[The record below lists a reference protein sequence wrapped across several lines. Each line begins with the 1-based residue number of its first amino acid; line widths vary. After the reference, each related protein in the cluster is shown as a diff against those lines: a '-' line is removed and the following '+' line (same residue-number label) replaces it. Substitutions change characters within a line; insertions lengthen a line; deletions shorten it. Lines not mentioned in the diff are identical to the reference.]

1 MKQILQRSD
10 VAAAGECGRMD
21 CVVCKSDG
29 RGMCSKEGVGY
40 KVWCPLCE
48 EEGSSAVM
56 HGETGRCARV
66 RIGEHFNALEQGR
79 SSNLREHCEEFHH
92 GEKVDFKCK
101 VTRVFRDPLTRQLE
115 EAMRI
120 AGETKMNGSDQLE

>member
-1 MKQILQRSD
+1 
-10 VAAAGECGRMD
+10 
-21 CVVCKSDG
+21 
-29 RGMCSKEGVGY
+29 MCSKERVGY

-56 HGETGRCARV
+56 HGETAQCARV

-92 GEKVDFKCK
+92 GEKVEFEFKA
-101 VTRVFRDPLTRQLE
+101 TRVFRDPLTRQLE
-115 EAMRI
+115 EVMHI
-120 AGETKMNGSDQLE
+120 AGVRVVAQEM